1 LTVTF
6 LLTIWLLS
14 HSSMESFA
22 IMGVVVALGSIVYRA
37 SIRRS
42 ST

>member
-1 LTVTF
+1 
-6 LLTIWLLS
+6 
-14 HSSMESFA
+14 
-22 IMGVVVALGSIVYRA
+22 MGVVVALGSIVYRA